1 MKENRNIMRKENN
14 ENIGIGIVQFIFGL
28 ILLVMILFGF
38 IGCGTTQYIPTTTV
52 DRVVY
57 KDTTLIFND
66 TIYIPIEKEVVK
78 EVLPELDTSY
88 LETSVAKSTAYLDTN
103 RRKIHHTLEQG
114 GEVKVIVDTFYTVTY
129 VDRYIEKPVIEE
141 VEVIKYKR
149 DGLFWFSIIFN
160 IITILLFAFRLYL
173 KTKELK

>member
-28 ILLVMILFGF
+28 ILLVMILFSF
-38 IGCGTTQYIPTTTV
+38 IGCSSL
-52 DRVVY
+52 
-57 KDTTLIFND
+57 KE
-66 TIYIPIEKEVVK
+66 IPIETIEKVVVKDSVVFVTDSVYVEIPKEVIK
-78 EVLPELDTSY
+78 EILPTDTTSI
-88 LETSVAKSTAYLDTN
+88 LSTSVARSEAKVEKGILTH
-103 RRKIHHTLEQG
+103 RLEQKG
-114 GEVKVIVDTFYTVTY
+114 TIPVRIDTHYVTKIKEV
-129 VDRYIEKPVIEE
+129 EKMVEVPVE

-173 KTKELK
+173 KTKGLK